1 MEDRAKENT
10 TDYGELLETAKWL
23 ATFFTEEIPSR
34 NAAIKS
40 MVDTLARMPSL
51 ERELDRLGQTVN
63 EKQDAL
69 ARLEEEKRA
78 QEIAY
83 QEERQ
88 RLVKDRDLLAQEV
101 ATLQAELQRR
111 DEATDNVRGVRKV
124 LQGILRSLQGKGDDS
139 SIAD

>member
-10 TDYGELLETAKWL
+10 TDYGESLETAKWL

>member
-1 MEDRAKENT
+1 RAKENT